1 MTLQIVVPG
10 TFTAPGLPDLGIL
23 GFTDTFARAD
33 SDALGGTEKP
43 KRPWLIWSA
52 QPAVQAIVNQEAMV
66 ARSGTAGPCA
76 AVADARTADG
86 TVEVTLGFISGGQSG
101 IVFRGASDGNYMRFA
116 QNGGLYRLYKM
127 VGNSATALGDTTGIV
142 PAVGDV
148 ISVDF
153 HGDQIDCYVNG
164 AKRLTVT
171 DSTHAD
177 ATYCGFYNAGTTV
190 NTIRDIAAT
199 G

>member
-66 ARSGTAGPCA
+66 ARSGNTGPCA

-86 TVEVTLGFISGGQSG
+86 TIEATLGFISGGQSG

-127 VGNSATALGDTTGIV
+127 VGNSATALEDSTGVV
-142 PAVGDV
+142 PAVGHVLRVEFD
-148 ISVDF
+148 
-153 HGDQIDCYVNG
+153 GPQITCYVNG
-164 AKRLTVT
+164 MQVISLS
-171 DSTHAD
+171 DDTHLD

-190 NTIRDIAAT
+190 NTIRDIAIT